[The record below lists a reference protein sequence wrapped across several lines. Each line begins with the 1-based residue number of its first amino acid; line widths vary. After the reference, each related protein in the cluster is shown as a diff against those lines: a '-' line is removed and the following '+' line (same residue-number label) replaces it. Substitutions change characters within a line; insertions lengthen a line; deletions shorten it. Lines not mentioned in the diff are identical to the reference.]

1 MVPMGPH
8 RPHIFRRRP
17 ENQDASLFL
26 FWKGGGWFWEGL
38 APHVSFAEN
47 IASDA

>member
-8 RPHIFRRRP
+8 RPHIFRRRS

-26 FWKGGGWFWEGL
+26 FWKGGGWFWDGL

-47 IASDA
+47 IAGAA

>member
-1 MVPMGPH
+1 MVPTGPH

-26 FWKGGGWFWEGL
+26 FWKGGVWFWEGL

-47 IASDA
+47 IASTA